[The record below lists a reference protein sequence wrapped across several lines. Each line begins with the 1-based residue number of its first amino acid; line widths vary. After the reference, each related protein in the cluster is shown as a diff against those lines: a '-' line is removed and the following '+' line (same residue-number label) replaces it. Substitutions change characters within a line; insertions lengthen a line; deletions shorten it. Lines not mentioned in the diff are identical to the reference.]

1 MSTSLNDEMVTAA
14 LGDLGAVDDSILDG
28 RTVAALRLADVLT
41 GTAPTV
47 DQDFYAE
54 LREHFTDGQVL
65 ELGSALAVASGWQK
79 FIEAFGIRPDS
90 PWVER
95 FEAQSADR

>member
-1 MSTSLNDEMVTAA
+1 MSTSLNDDMVAAA
-14 LGDLGAVDDSILDG
+14 LGDLDTVDPAVLDD
-28 RTVAALRLADVLT
+28 RTVAALRLGDVLT
-41 GTAPTV
+41 GASPKV
-47 DQDFYAE
+47 EQDFYAE
-54 LREHFTDGQVL
+54 LRKHFSDGQVL

-95 FEAQSADR
+95 FEATGAE